1 MTRGSW
7 LPRPS
12 PYEHPS
18 RSWLRRSKRREHTR
32 YEKEKVAKINETEKN
47 DRSSTNNEVIA
58 SAEVTE
64 LTEQVVTFNICAVKA
79 AEKVAIGNA
88 DDVPAEQAVPGEPEL
103 KQTPI
108 KQSKMMKQQYMLS
121 RVTMKRFK
129 TAILMKNFLQ
139 S

>member
-1 MTRGSW
+1 MIKTVKTAWTRSIWKG
-7 LPRPS
+7 
-12 PYEHPS
+12 ES
-18 RSWLRRSKRREHTR
+18 RKT
-32 YEKEKVAKINETEKN
+32 NETEKD

-108 KQSKMMKQQYMLS
+108 KQSDDEATIHVKQS
-121 RVTMKRFK
+121 EMKRFK
-129 TAILMKNFLQ
+129 TAILMKNFLP
-139 S
+139 SVVEV

>member
-1 MTRGSW
+1 MKLKKMIVHQTTMNK
-7 LPRPS
+7 L
-12 PYEHPS
+12 
-18 RSWLRRSKRREHTR
+18 LL
-32 YEKEKVAKINETEKN
+32 
-47 DRSSTNNEVIA
+47 ST
-58 SAEVTE
+58 SA
-64 LTEQVVTFNICAVKA
+64 LKA